1 MIICHRNAVGND
13 WLVGGSDNCRL
24 EMEHMLLCNDTTVA
38 TGHSPPH
45 HRWGQTFRLI
55 SLVVIIIDMLPVIP
69 NTVTSNQLVQT
80 NVSSQHCR
88 ILYVNVG
95 QCWQASVGTR

>member
-13 WLVGGSDNCRL
+13 WLVGGSD
-24 EMEHMLLCNDTTVA
+24 TTVA

-45 HRWGQTFRLI
+45 HRGQTFRLI

-69 NTVTSNQLVQT
+69 NTVTTNQLVQT